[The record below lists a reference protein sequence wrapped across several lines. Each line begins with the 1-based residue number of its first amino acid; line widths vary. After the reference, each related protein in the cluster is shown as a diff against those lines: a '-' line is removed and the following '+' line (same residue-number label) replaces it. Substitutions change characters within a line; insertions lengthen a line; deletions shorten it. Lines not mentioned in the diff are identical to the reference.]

1 MSGTAAPS
9 APIEEARSSRSRHRR
24 GRVAPAAGT
33 ALYDTVILVPARNE
47 EVGVLTS
54 LDSLA
59 KQSRRPDLIIV
70 VVNNSTDRTREFA
83 QQFADDERTPP
94 TVVLNLDNNPHKKAG
109 ALNHGL
115 EWLREAVGGRLTG
128 AVRHVLVMDADTEL
142 HHRFIER
149 ARNVISSDPELG
161 GVSASCLGRTGLWRN
176 PWQRYLLGMQIIEYG
191 RAASA
196 RYRADVHTM
205 SGAGSFYRAEALQ
218 TLIDWRGEVFWE
230 DHRNLVEDYETTL
243 ALKESGWKV
252 TANELCIA
260 YTDLM
265 PTLRE
270 LIQQRERWSRGTVDT
285 LRARGWTK
293 FTWHS
298 ISTLIMGLIASAY
311 ILGWG
316 TKQVAAM
323 ARFGV
328 SHAPLFWAMIGFW
341 VLYPAL
347 RVRKLG
353 PKAMIVEALL
363 IPELVFTVVRTY
375 WLVSSVIKSY
385 MTRVSA
391 WK

>member
-33 ALYDTVILVPARNE
+33 ALYDTVVLVPARNE

-83 QQFADDERTPP
+83 QRFADDERTPP

-142 HHRFIER
+142 HHRFVER

-176 PWQRYLLGMQIIEYG
+176 PWQR
-191 RAASA
+191 
-196 RYRADVHTM
+196 
-205 SGAGSFYRAEALQ
+205 
-218 TLIDWRGEVFWE
+218 
-230 DHRNLVEDYETTL
+230 
-243 ALKESGWKV
+243 
-252 TANELCIA
+252 
-260 YTDLM
+260 
-265 PTLRE
+265 
-270 LIQQRERWSRGTVDT
+270 
-285 LRARGWTK
+285 
-293 FTWHS
+293 
-298 ISTLIMGLIASAY
+298 
-311 ILGWG
+311 
-316 TKQVAAM
+316 
-323 ARFGV
+323 
-328 SHAPLFWAMIGFW
+328 
-341 VLYPAL
+341 
-347 RVRKLG
+347 
-353 PKAMIVEALL
+353 
-363 IPELVFTVVRTY
+363 
-375 WLVSSVIKSY
+375 
-385 MTRVSA
+385 
-391 WK
+391 